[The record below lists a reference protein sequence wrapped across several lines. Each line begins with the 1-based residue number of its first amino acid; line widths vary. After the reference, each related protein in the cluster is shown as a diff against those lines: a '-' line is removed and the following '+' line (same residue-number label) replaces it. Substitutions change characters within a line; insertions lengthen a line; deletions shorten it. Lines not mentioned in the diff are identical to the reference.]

1 MKSKIFLAVICVTC
15 GIGLGYFIGF
25 NKFHKKHTTSVSS
38 SANGSSVSF
47 GKYINPTLSCYGPH
61 IKELRS
67 FRLQI
72 EKYLNQIHQTNP
84 ELKVS
89 YYFRDLANGIWIG
102 INEKEEFSP
111 ASLLKLPVMIAVLR
125 EAEKNPD
132 FFNKSIEFKTAD
144 FAGVSE
150 EAGFPKQDGKFYTID
165 ELIVHMI
172 AYSDN
177 AATLLLHQ
185 YVGEKEVKEV
195 EDFLHQHVP
204 EDGTASTNFISVKNY
219 AAAFRVLYNCS
230 YLGKEMSEK
239 ALAYLAQSHYKFGI
253 RAALP
258 DSVPLAH
265 KYGIRDNSDVNGKE
279 VKGYQLHHF
288 GIVYYPAK
296 PYLLGIMTRGG
307 EKAIKEKVIEDL
319 SKITFTQVDEQMK
332 SPNFA
337 QITP

>member
-1 MKSKIFLAVICVTC
+1 MKSKIFLVVVSVLC
-15 GIGLGYFIGF
+15 GVGLGYLIGF
-25 NKFHKKHTTSVSS
+25 NKFHKKPIASVST
-38 SANGSSVSF
+38 SANGSGVSF
-47 GKYINPTLSCYGPH
+47 GKFINPTLSCYGPH

-67 FRLQI
+67 FRHLLDRYLAKLQ
-72 EKYLNQIHQTNP
+72 QTNP

-111 ASLLKLPVMIAVLR
+111 ASLLKLPVMIAVLK

-132 FFNKSIEFKTAD
+132 FFNKSIEFKKAD

-150 EAGFPKQDGKFYTID
+150 EAGFPKEDGKFYTID
-165 ELIVHMI
+165 ELIIHMI
-172 AYSDN
+172 GYSDN

-185 YVGEKEVKEV
+185 YVGEQKVKNV

-204 EDGTASTNFISVKNY
+204 EDGTANTNFISVKNY

-239 ALAYLAQSHYKFGI
+239 ALGYLSQSHYKSGI

-258 DSVPLAH
+258 DSIALAH
-265 KYGIRDNSDVNGKE
+265 KYGVRDNSNVNGKD

-319 SKITFTQVDEQMK
+319 SRITFLQVDEQMK
-332 SPNFA
+332 SSEFA

>member
-1 MKSKIFLAVICVTC
+1 MRSKIFLVVVSVLC
-15 GIGLGYFIGF
+15 GIGLGYLIGF
-25 NKFHKKHTTSVSS
+25 NKFHKKTLTTTSA
-38 SANGSSVSF
+38 SANASGVSF

-67 FRLQI
+67 FRYFLDV
-72 EKYLNQIHQTNP
+72 YLRELHNTHP
-84 ELKVS
+84 DLKVS

-111 ASLLKLPVMIAVLR
+111 ASLLKLPVMIALLR

-144 FAGVSE
+144 FAGVTE
-150 EAGFPKQDGKFYTID
+150 EAGFPKENGKFYTID

-185 YVGEKEVKEV
+185 YVGEQKVKEV

-204 EDGTASTNFISVKNY
+204 ENGTANTNFISVKDY

-239 ALAYLAQSHYKFGI
+239 ALAYLAQSHYKSGI

-258 DSVPLAH
+258 DSIALAH
-265 KYGIRDNSDVNGKE
+265 KYGVRDNSNVNGKE

-319 SKITFTQVDEQMK
+319 SRITFLQVDEQMK
-332 SPNFA
+332 SSEFT

>member
-1 MKSKIFLAVICVTC
+1 MKSKIFLVVVSALC
-15 GIGLGYFIGF
+15 GIGLGYLIGF
-25 NKFHKKHTTSVSS
+25 NKFHKKQTITGTS
-38 SANGSSVSF
+38 SANISSVSF

-67 FRLQI
+67 FRYLI
-72 EKYLNQIHQTNP
+72 DKYLNKLHQTNP
-84 ELKVS
+84 ELSVS

-102 INEKEEFSP
+102 INEKDEFSP
-111 ASLLKLPVMIAVLR
+111 ASLLKLPVMIALLKETER
-125 EAEKNPD
+125 NPD

-144 FAGVSE
+144 FAGVTE
-150 EAGFPKQDGKFYTID
+150 EAGFPKENGKFYTID

-185 YVGEKEVKEV
+185 YVGEQKVKEV

-204 EDGTASTNFISVKNY
+204 EDGTANTNFISVKNY

-239 ALAYLAQSHYKFGI
+239 ALGYLAQSHYKLGI

-258 DSVPLAH
+258 DSIALAH
-265 KYGIRDNSDVNGKE
+265 KYGVRDNSNVNGKD

-307 EKAIKEKVIEDL
+307 DKAIKEKVIEDL
-319 SKITFTQVDEQMK
+319 SRITFAQVDKQMK
-332 SPNFA
+332 SPDFA
-337 QITP
+337 EITP

>member
-1 MKSKIFLAVICVTC
+1 MKSKIFLVVVSVLC
-15 GIGLGYFIGF
+15 GVGLGYLIGF
-25 NKFHKKHTTSVSS
+25 NKFHKKPTTTVSP
-38 SANGSSVSF
+38 SANGSGVSF

-67 FRLQI
+67 FRYLI
-72 EKYLNQIHQTNP
+72 DKYLNKLHQTNP
-84 ELKVS
+84 ELSVS

-111 ASLLKLPVMIAVLR
+111 ASLLKLPVMIAVLK

-150 EAGFPKQDGKFYTID
+150 EAGFPKEDNKFYTVD
-165 ELIVHMI
+165 ELIIHMI

-185 YVGEKEVKEV
+185 YVGEQKVKEV

-204 EDGTASTNFISVKNY
+204 EDGTANTNFISVKNY

-239 ALAYLAQSHYKFGI
+239 ALGYLAQSHYKSGI

-258 DSVPLAH
+258 DSIALAH
-265 KYGIRDNSDVNGKE
+265 KYGVRDNSNVNGKDI
-279 VKGYQLHHF
+279 KGYQLHHF

-307 EKAIKEKVIEDL
+307 DKAIKEKVIEDL
-319 SKITFTQVDEQMK
+319 SRITFSQVDEQMK
-332 SPNFA
+332 SSDFA

>member
-1 MKSKIFLAVICVTC
+1 MC

-25 NKFHKKHTTSVSS
+25 NKFHKKPPIITPS
-38 SANGSSVSF
+38 SANASGVSF

-67 FRLQI
+67 FRLLI
-72 EKYLNQIHQTNP
+72 EKYLNKLHQTNP
-84 ELKVS
+84 ELC
-89 YYFRDLANGIWIG
+89 YGILLLLVHVG

-165 ELIVHMI
+165 ELITHMI

-239 ALAYLAQSHYKFGI
+239 ALAYLAQSHYKSGI

-319 SKITFTQVDEQMK
+319 SRITFVQVDEQMK
-332 SPNFA
+332 SSKFP

>member
-132 FFNKSIEFKTAD
+132 FFNKSIEFKSAD
-144 FAGVSE
+144 FTGVSE

-165 ELIVHMI
+165 ELITHMI

-185 YVGEKEVKEV
+185 YAGEVKVKEV

-204 EDGTASTNFISVKNY
+204 ENGTANTNFISVKDY

-230 YLGKEMSEK
+230 YLGKEMSDK
-239 ALAYLAQSHYKFGI
+239 ALSYLAQSRYKSGI

-258 DSVPLAH
+258 DSIVLAH
-265 KYGIRDNSDVNGKE
+265 KYGVRDNGNVNGKE

-288 GIVYYPAK
+288 GIIYYPAK

-307 EKAIKEKVIEDL
+307 DKSIKEKVIEDL